1 MVPEAN
7 GSQIVIVF
15 GSRLAVACDHP
26 MDALTFLGTGCGL
39 PMLDRCH
46 SSILLEAGAKR
57 WLLDAGEPCSHRL
70 KAMGVAFSSLDAVF
84 ISHGHSDH
92 LSGLPM
98 VIQGAWLEGRSE
110 SLPIYLPLEL
120 IEPLRLWL
128 ETVYLPVKL
137 IGFPVEMIGWEQQP
151 GGSVTLGGLRVTVNP
166 TSHLYGLR
174 TFIDPQA
181 LARFLAYSLA
191 FEWFPSGKRLIYSAD
206 LGLPQDM
213 DALLEQ
219 PVDLLICELAHF
231 EPEELFAYLADKP
244 VRELC
249 LTHFTAEFG
258 ARTAAICALGA
269 KMLPRLR
276 AITAVQD
283 GQRLEF

>member
-1 MVPEAN
+1 
-7 GSQIVIVF
+7 
-15 GSRLAVACDHP
+15 

-39 PMLDRCH
+39 PMVDRCH
-46 SSILLEAGAKR
+46 SSILLESGRRR

-70 KAMGVAFSSLDAVF
+70 RAMGVAFSSLDVIL

-98 VIQGAWLEGRSE
+98 VIQGAWLEGRTTP
-110 SLPIYLPLEL
+110 LPVYLPVEL
-120 IEPLRLWL
+120 VEPLRVWL
-128 ETVYLPVKL
+128 EAVYLPVKL
-137 IGFPVEMIGWEQQP
+137 IGFPVPMIGWEEQA
-151 GGSVTLGGLRVTVNP
+151 GGSVTIDGVRISWNP

-174 TFIDPQA
+174 EVIDPGA
-181 LARFLAYSLA
+181 MGRFLAYSLA
-191 FEWFPSGKRLIYSAD
+191 LEWLDSGKRLVYSAD

-213 DALLEQ
+213 DALLER

-244 VRELC
+244 VKELC
-249 LTHFTAEFG
+249 LTHFTAEFS
-258 ARTAAICALGA
+258 ARAESICALGV
-269 KMLPRLR
+269 KMLPHLR
-276 AITAVQD
+276 AVTAVRD